1 MGHLSYFAMLLF
13 TLCGSFWL
21 EIVLKVRVLKRIK
34 QVALSV
40 IPVALIFLSWDA
52 YAISQGH
59 WTFDSE
65 QIVGIRGP
73 FAIPLEE
80 FLFFLVI
87 PIAAIM
93 TLEAVRIVKKHWP
106 VAGKK

>member
-1 MGHLSYFAMLLF
+1 MGQLGYFAMLLF

-34 QVALSV
+34 QVAFSV
-40 IPVALIFLSWDA
+40 IPVALIFLGWDA
-52 YAISQGH
+52 YAISKGH
-59 WTFDSE
+59 WTFDAE

-73 FAIPLEE
+73 FSIPLEE

-106 VAGKK
+106 VAGRK